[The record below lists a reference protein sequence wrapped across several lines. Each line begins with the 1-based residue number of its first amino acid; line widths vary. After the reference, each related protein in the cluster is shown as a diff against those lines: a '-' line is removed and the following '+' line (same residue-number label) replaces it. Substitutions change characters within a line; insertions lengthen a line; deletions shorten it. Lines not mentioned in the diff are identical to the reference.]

1 MSALVAAV
9 ILIGLITLLNL
20 VLCIGLVRRLREQG
34 QQDHSSHRHGTPD
47 PGPIQLPV
55 GQPVPAFEA
64 RTVDGA
70 PIGSAD
76 LAGRTMV
83 GFFSPGCGACEE
95 QLPLFVAAAR
105 KSGRP
110 PLAVVAGANGT
121 SAPYVEKLRGSAQVV
136 QELDRGPIQQAFGV
150 RGFPAFVLV
159 EDGVL
164 GLNDYEFSSLP
175 ALR

>member
-9 ILIGLITLLNL
+9 VLIGLLCLLNL
-20 VLCIGLVRRLREQG
+20 VVSLGLVRRLREQG
-34 QQDHSSHRHGTPD
+34 EAGHHRHGTSD

-55 GQPVPAFEA
+55 GQPVPSFEA
-64 RTVDGA
+64 RTVDGEA
-70 PIGSAD
+70 IGSAD
-76 LAGRTMV
+76 LTGRTLV
-83 GFFSPGCGACEE
+83 GFFSPGCDACEV

-105 KSGRP
+105 ESGRP
-110 PLAVVAGANGT
+110 PLAVVAGTNGT

-164 GLNDYEFSSLP
+164 GMNDYELSSLP